1 MSQITELKSIQIIL
15 FFLLFGSPI
24 VATAQKTDSLYHIN
38 GNILLGEIKKLEYG
52 ILDFKM
58 DGMGTI
64 KVEIE
69 KIKTLKSNKLFE
81 LVTTHGRLIYGFI
94 DSSNVAGSIEVNSG
108 YDSSIIHLYQ
118 VVEIFPIKKTF
129 FLRLSGRVNFGFNY
143 TKASNV
149 GRVNFDWDLKY
160 RNKKTSV
167 SIFSSSVE
175 TFTPNDTLPP
185 SSKYDISIS
194 MERKIKG
201 IWSGITYISG
211 NQNSELG
218 LDLRLKFAVG
228 MLGDIVHTNFN
239 RLYLI
244 TAIVPNYELA
254 DNQTS
259 RTSNF
264 EGQFS
269 ISYEIFKRNLPKIA
283 LGTKLDYYP
292 SFTQKRHRI
301 DYNLDLNVEIISN
314 FTIGLKFYYNYDSNP
329 AAIEAAN
336 DDYGFTTTIGYSFN

>member
-1 MSQITELKSIQIIL
+1 M
-15 FFLLFGSPI
+15 FFVLFGSPFLT
-24 VATAQKTDSLYHIN
+24 TAQKTDSLYHIN
-38 GNILLGEIKKLEYG
+38 GNVLLGEIKKLEYG

-69 KIKTLKSNKLFE
+69 KIRTLKSDKLFE

-94 DSSNVAGSIEVNSG
+94 DSSNIEGSIEVNSG

-118 VVEIFPIKKTF
+118 IVEIFPIKKTF
-129 FLRLSGRVNFGFNY
+129 FLRLSGKVNFGFNY

-149 GRVNFDWDLKY
+149 GRINFDWDLKY

-175 TFTPNDTLPP
+175 TFTVNDTLAPT
-185 SSKYDISIS
+185 SKYDISVN

-228 MLGDIVHTNFN
+228 ILGDIVHTNFN
-239 RLYLI
+239 RLYLV

-254 DNQTS
+254 NQEIS
-259 RTSNF
+259 GSNNL
-264 EGQFS
+264 EAQFS
-269 ISYEIFKRNLPKIA
+269 ISYEIFKRNLPKVA
-283 LGTKLDYYP
+283 LSTKLDYYP
-292 SFTQKRHRI
+292 SFSQRRYRF
-301 DYNLDLNVEIISN
+301 DYNLDLNIEIIN
-314 FTIGLKFYYNYDSNP
+314 NLTIGGKFYYNYDSNP
-329 AAIEAAN
+329 TSAEAAN